1 LKTDVAACWNKKNE
15 FFQLRDRDTHLTLK
29 GRPVVTSTGSGSYK
43 VKSVFK
49 LPVRIL
55 IQVWAANR
63 TTRILNVHIKG
74 RSISGSV
81 VEHLERKDFRWNM
94 ELAVAASKQVYTSL
108 EEIEVRGLQPSDK
121 LVVRSLDYMQEDQTG
136 FMPLW
141 AGIPDDHKADSLVK
155 LKLFNQKSFWHKAGF
170 STLNFDASQA
180 KIQEHNE
187 VQFPWNQLLGTGLL
201 DYGYR
206 SEACQLVTRL
216 METTIG
222 SLKSQGAFFDSY
234 QAESGVGQGE
244 RNSLRGLAP
253 VGLFLQTL
261 GVHILSP
268 LSVRLEGV
276 NPFPWPVTLHYRG
289 LVVVRNTDFT
299 DITFPDGQNIRVT
312 DPAACLV
319 SNS

>member
-1 LKTDVAACWNKKNE
+1 
-15 FFQLRDRDTHLTLK
+15 
-29 GRPVVTSTGSGSYK
+29 
-43 VKSVFK
+43 
-49 LPVRIL
+49 
-55 IQVWAANR
+55 
-63 TTRILNVHIKG
+63 
-74 RSISGSV
+74 
-81 VEHLERKDFRWNM
+81 M
-94 ELAVAASKQVYTSL
+94 ELAVAASRQVYTSL

-136 FMPLW
+136 FMPFW
-141 AGIPDDHKADSLVK
+141 AGIPDDQKADSLVK
-155 LKLFNQKSFWHKAGF
+155 LKLFNQKSFWQKAGF

-187 VQFPWNQLLGTGLL
+187 VQFPWNHFIGTGLL
-201 DYGYR
+201 NYGYR
-206 SEACQLVTRL
+206 SEAFQLVTRL

-268 LSVRLEGV
+268 LYVRLEGV
-276 NPFPWPVTLHYRG
+276 NPFPWPVTLRYKG
-289 LVVVRNTDFT
+289 LTVVRNTDFT